1 MENNFQINGF
11 EYVENALQ
19 LDNEMLYPSQL
30 NDIFGMLTG
39 KIRKYSLSHAHVK
52 CTTRMYHDCWVNESC
67 VFNHDSLKITKTR
80 NRPVKVM
87 AMRSHILLVKAI
99 CMSVITWN
107 LQQ

>member
-39 KIRKYSLSHAHVK
+39 KIRKYSLSHQCIAVVK
-52 CTTRMYHDCWVNESC
+52 
-67 VFNHDSLKITKTR
+67 LKL
-80 NRPVKVM
+80 
-87 AMRSHILLVKAI
+87 S
-99 CMSVITWN
+99 
-107 LQQ
+107 QGQ